1 MEVLIG
7 HDPNTPGVT
16 DDVNG
21 VQIPPQAPPAAGA

>member
-21 VQIPPQAPPAAGA
+21 VQIPPQAPSTAGA